1 MLNSEMKKIYQLQL
15 VQLVLHEVFVKALP
29 VKKTPDLSSVKERRQ
44 FEKLFSFEIK
54 VERRF
59 KCSENSVWLSSS
71 IFYFRLQVI
80 YKS

>member
-1 MLNSEMKKIYQLQL
+1 MLNSEMKKNYQLQL

-29 VKKTPDLSSVKERRQ
+29 VKKSRLYRLSKSGDNLK
-44 FEKLFSFEIK
+44 KLFSFEIK

-71 IFYFRLQVI
+71 SYLQVM
-80 YKS
+80 